1 MNPNGRARNDDRTG
15 TNHTS
20 LNKHSFAIE
29 QQGTSVMQHVHAT
42 TVSFPSAPAAGAHA
56 FGAWAAQG
64 GSGPAEHDGKLRD
77 GKSQCGKQHEAAGSA
92 GDKHPHDSVEQD
104 AESDDASDNEGGR
117 LEDVRVLIVDDDR
130 DVLQSFEAAFAS
142 EGASTMTA
150 QDGNEAVLLCQRHEP
165 DLVILDMM
173 LPKRSGFLVLEK
185 IKGTEQSPLVIMV
198 TANEGKRHMA
208 YAQSLGVDAYVQK
221 PVPLAK
227 LIDTAIELLGR

>member
-1 MNPNGRARNDDRTG
+1 MPKSNAAEEHWQTPAQHHKSPQGSRPASAEVPREQHKQFGGRMSLPNSNAKMSHAMTNSAHPAHDDD
-15 TNHTS
+15 N
-20 LNKHSFAIE
+20 
-29 QQGTSVMQHVHAT
+29 
-42 TVSFPSAPAAGAHA
+42 AA
-56 FGAWAAQG
+56 
-64 GSGPAEHDGKLRD
+64 
-77 GKSQCGKQHEAAGSA
+77 
-92 GDKHPHDSVEQD
+92 
-104 AESDDASDNEGGR
+104 GR

-142 EGASTMTA
+142 EGAITMVA
-150 QDGNEAVLLCQRHEP
+150 QDGNEAVMLCQQEQP

-185 IKGTEQSPLVIMV
+185 IKGNEESPLVIMV

-227 LIDTAIELLGR
+227 LIETAVQLIESESEEGE